1 MYFRCLPG
9 PVYPWPECGGNII
22 CASPPSLLMENILT
36 ILFSSFRKVL
46 ILAGAVL
53 SISVVTPVQAS
64 SDHLNQDVDAALKA
78 LYDTT
83 PAAKALGENAKGIL
97 VFPNITKAGFIVGG
111 LGGDGAL
118 IQNGKKVGYYNNAA
132 ASFGLQAGIQTYG
145 FALFFMSDK
154 VMKDF
159 LKSKG
164 WEIGVGPTVVVVDS
178 GAGKDLNT
186 LTGKADV
193 YAFIFDQKGLMAG
206 VGIQGSKITK
216 LKAAR

>member
-1 MYFRCLPG
+1 
-9 PVYPWPECGGNII
+9 
-22 CASPPSLLMENILT
+22 MENTLT
-36 ILFSSFRKVL
+36 ILFSSFRKIL

-53 SISVVTPVQAS
+53 SISVVAPVQAS

-78 LYDTT
+78 LYDST

>member
-1 MYFRCLPG
+1 
-9 PVYPWPECGGNII
+9 
-22 CASPPSLLMENILT
+22 MENALT
-36 ILFSSFRKVL
+36 ILFSSLRKFLV
-46 ILAGAVL
+46 LAGAVV
-53 SISVVTPVQAS
+53 SIAAVTPVQAA
-64 SDHLNQDVDAALKA
+64 DKNHLDQDADAALQA

-83 PAAKALGENAKGIL
+83 PAAKAMGEKAKGIL

-111 LGGDGAL
+111 LGGDGVL

-145 FALFFMSDK
+145 FALFFMSDA
-154 VMKDF
+154 VMNGF

-178 GAGKDLNT
+178 GMGKDLNT

-216 LKAAR
+216 LKSAR